1 MSPDSGNT
9 LRYVTNGATGN
20 NGACGANGNFG
31 GYRGQDGAPGK
42 CGQNAHALKVAI
54 VSYNNIIFVQGN
66 ETSNELNISDRTVT
80 ISVEARGGDAGNG
93 GNGGDGGKG
102 VTGPKGKNATR
113 YRWGQNGG
121 QGGTGGNGGDGARG
135 GDGGN
140 GGKVTLTVAPS
151 QTDLLMLFNT
161 PDVRGG
167 AHGRGGKGGYGGP
180 GGDGGKG
187 GESHHYVTTETCT
200 DSSGR
205 TQTRFKTHYQ
215 PGGSQG
221 PHGLPGQDGRNA
233 PDGRCGNAGSFHI
246 AEGTRRYTGPYDL
259 SVTASRLLLN
269 QPGDDVFSNPAN
281 RSLLTCQSQIPVTCQ
296 HQIHN
301 PSEWPS

>member
-102 VTGPKGKNATR
+102 VTGPKGKTPPDI
-113 YRWGQNGG
+113 GG
-121 QGGTGGNGGDGARG
+121 VKTEVKAAPEAM
-135 GDGGN
+135 
-140 GGKVTLTVAPS
+140 VA
-151 QTDLLMLFNT
+151 M
-161 PDVRGG
+161 
-167 AHGRGGKGGYGGP
+167 AHGVAMVAMAVK
-180 GGDGGKG
+180 
-187 GESHHYVTTETCT
+187 
-200 DSSGR
+200 
-205 TQTRFKTHYQ
+205 
-215 PGGSQG
+215 
-221 PHGLPGQDGRNA
+221 
-233 PDGRCGNAGSFHI
+233 
-246 AEGTRRYTGPYDL
+246 
-259 SVTASRLLLN
+259 
-269 QPGDDVFSNPAN
+269 
-281 RSLLTCQSQIPVTCQ
+281 
-296 HQIHN
+296 
-301 PSEWPS
+301 